1 MENSLTFSFIIK
13 NLQNYVAMNVI
24 TSTLTKKK
32 KKIEKMIKL
41 IQILLYKTNIV
52 KFVVLF

>member
-1 MENSLTFSFIIK
+1 MENSLTFPFIIK

-32 KKIEKMIKL
+32 KNRENDKIN
-41 IQILLYKTNIV
+41 TN
-52 KFVVLF
+52 FTL